1 MSRDHVS
8 NFRKISLDTF
18 QFAFTLSRSVSG
30 DKAFTTRGMSK
41 RNFLFNSCIMW
52 TCYFLY
58 FKTINPLLSFTGTKV
73 FLPLWSFSSN
83 RPYKNLNIATTRDLV
98 VWRTVPMLNTFNL
111 YDYTLNLCP
120 CWSWGFK
127 YFQSHMFEIL
137 IIVHETDR
145 SKFWIMNAAKGKG
158 ELGPWTNKFLV

>member
-1 MSRDHVS
+1 
-8 NFRKISLDTF
+8 
-18 QFAFTLSRSVSG
+18 
-30 DKAFTTRGMSK
+30 MSK

-58 FKTINPLLSFTGTKV
+58 FKTITCWVLLVLRYPYHFKV
-73 FLPLWSFSSN
+73 FLQIDLT
-83 RPYKNLNIATTRDLV
+83 KNLHIATTRDLV

-158 ELGPWTNKFLV
+158 ELAWSVDQQVPSVEWPSYTYLQIKEFI

>member
-1 MSRDHVS
+1 
-8 NFRKISLDTF
+8 
-18 QFAFTLSRSVSG
+18 
-30 DKAFTTRGMSK
+30 MSK

-73 FLPLWSFSSN
+73 SLPLWIFSSN
-83 RPYKNLNIATTRDLV
+83 RHYKNLHIATTRDLV

-137 IIVHETDR
+137 IIVHETLWNR
-145 SKFWIMNAAKGKG
+145 SLQILNNECCKG
-158 ELGPWTNKFLV
+158 ERRAWSVDQQVPSVEWPSYTYLQIKEFI